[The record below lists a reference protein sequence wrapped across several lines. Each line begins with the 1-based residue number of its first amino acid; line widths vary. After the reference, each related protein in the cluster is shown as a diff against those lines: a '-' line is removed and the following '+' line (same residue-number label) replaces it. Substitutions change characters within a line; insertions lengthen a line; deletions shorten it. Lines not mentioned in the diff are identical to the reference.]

1 MQLAIQDKR
10 TRWATAAAAGLG
22 LAAALGAVA
31 GLTRDSFWLSFAV
44 FTVVMAPTL
53 VALSAIVLGEGQG
66 TQPAYADDTIET
78 HWIRVAATGAF
89 LDLVIAMGL
98 GLAITSIL
106 DLADIPLIVFLVLAM
121 VDAGFRY
128 WRLLRQGGE

>member
-1 MQLAIQDKR
+1 
-10 TRWATAAAAGLG
+10 
-22 LAAALGAVA
+22 
-31 GLTRDSFWLSFAV
+31 
-44 FTVVMAPTL
+44 MAPTL

-106 DLADIPLIVFLVLAM
+106 DLADIPLIVFWCWPWSTQAFATGDCYAKAVS
-121 VDAGFRY
+121 DAAAQSTQSAARG
-128 WRLLRQGGE
+128 